1 MKIRAFERE
10 LKIMPI
16 IVEAVAS
23 IVTGFLVLFWGWVWL
38 SNELYQ
44 FDVFT
49 RIRNELLPEKR
60 IMQRF
65 DKFLFIDLD
74 PDSYLILRDL
84 PDVEDPEL
92 WMAAET
98 LQVVSETARRYPDR
112 RFVLGFDIAFF
123 GSEKGSI
130 SKVRAGAGTA
140 SDTGPTAGRGPEVKE
155 VEADIKVLLTRL
167 GNIPENLYVV
177 LGSRIVNNGP
187 DTYAFPRSD
196 YLMQEI
202 YLYGRAQQEL
212 VKKGGSADRPEK
224 VKSIMKV
231 KNLLGNRIFLGAMN
245 YITGTIRSS
254 GRDRNEIK
262 AAVGY
267 YPSFVGESSSAG
279 GYLPALP
286 FLMYLLGEGD
296 SKLLQQNLSLGEH
309 GFVTTEF
316 PDIHNFS
323 GLRYYDFHTSRDV
336 TELPIY
342 RRLRDYSP
350 KIAQLVSGLRSPESE
365 QGEAP
370 AIVPRR
376 GGGNETTYIFSGY
389 STMAAAVLGGDFED
403 VIVPA
408 GAVRN
413 PMTGEVLPVSG
424 IIAHMT
430 ALENL
435 LNREKISR
443 IGLPVQIITAVIIA
457 FFVFLFAW
465 RTSLIKSIIGL
476 LGGSAVLFLFG
487 FLLFYPLR
495 LFFPLKIPFI
505 SLIITWV
512 GVVIFRFIYSLN
524 LADFYSRLSGR
535 FFNAEK
541 LSGTTATEWY
551 KPRLVPKG
559 FVLLLQ
565 PGQLPDIES
574 LSTENAEGYA
584 EIIGDLTQTVFD
596 IIEKHGGG
604 HDNLGSGIIGIWGV
618 FGETEAKEKP
628 ILKTA
633 SECFAALPEMRA
645 GVERKFPGYGA
656 GITFDI
662 YIHYCSFYFGA
673 VRTGGSQNIIIGGN
687 EIIEAQKKMQM
698 AGRDRKNSL
707 TLSSAFVTKA
717 SQEEPQFSAGNRW
730 LGIDESVIITVEDE
744 DG

>member
-1 MKIRAFERE
+1 MKIRGFEKE
-10 LKIMPI
+10 LRIMPI
-16 IVEAVAS
+16 VVEAVAS

-49 RIRNELLPEKR
+49 RIRNGLLPEDR
-60 IMQRF
+60 ISQRF

-84 PDVEDPEL
+84 PEVEDPEL

-98 LQVVSETARRYPDR
+98 LQVVSEKARNHPET

-130 SKVRAGAGTA
+130 STKRAGPAG
-140 SDTGPTAGRGPEVKE
+140 DRGPGGNE
-155 VEADIKVLLTRL
+155 VEPDMKVLLTRL
-167 GNIPENLYVV
+167 GSIPENLYVV

-187 DTYAFPRSD
+187 ETYVFPRSD

-202 YLYGRAQQEL
+202 YLYGRTQQEL
-212 VKKGGSADRPEK
+212 VKKGRPADSPEK
-224 VKSIMKV
+224 VKTIMKV
-231 KNLLGNRIFLGAMN
+231 KNLLGDRIFLGAMN

-267 YPSFVGESSSAG
+267 YPAFVGKSSMAG

-286 FLMYLLGEGD
+286 FFMYLLGEKD
-296 SKLLQQNLSLGEH
+296 PELFKQNLSLGEY
-309 GFVTTEF
+309 GFVTTAL
-316 PDIHNFS
+316 PDVPNYS
-323 GLRYYDFHTSRDV
+323 ELRYYDFHTSRDV
-336 TELPIY
+336 TELPVY

-350 KIAQLVSGLRSPESE
+350 KIERLVSKLRT
-365 QGEAP
+365 GEEKQE
-370 AIVPRR
+370 R
-376 GGGNETTYIFSGY
+376 GSDILPPGSAAEKTIYIFSGY
-389 STMAAAVLGGDFED
+389 STMAATVLGGDFED
-403 VIVPA
+403 VIVPT
-408 GAVRN
+408 GAAKN
-413 PMTGEVLPVSG
+413 PMTGEVMPVSG

-435 LNREKISR
+435 LNREKVSR
-443 IGLPVQIITAVIIA
+443 VGLPAQIIAAVTMA
-457 FFVFLFAW
+457 FFVFLLAW

-476 LGGSAVLFLFG
+476 LTGSAALFVFG
-487 FLLFYPLR
+487 FLLFFPLR

-512 GVVIFRFIYSLN
+512 GVVVFRFVYSLN

-541 LSGTTATEWY
+541 LSDDTAAEWY

-574 LSTENAEGYA
+574 LNSENAEGYA
-584 EIIGDLTQTVFD
+584 EIIGDMTQTVFT
-596 IIEKHGGG
+596 IIEKQGGG
-604 HDNLGSGIIGIWGV
+604 HDNIGSGIIGIWGV
-618 FGETEAKEKP
+618 FGEAEANVKP
-628 ILKTA
+628 IIKA
-633 SECFAALPEMRA
+633 AAECFAALPEMRA
-645 GVERKFPGYGA
+645 GIERKFPGYGA

-687 EIIEAQKKMQM
+687 EIIEAQKKIQK
-698 AGRDRKNSL
+698 ASRDRQNSL
-707 TLSSAFVTKA
+707 TLSSAFTKKA
-717 SQEEPQFSAGNRW
+717 LEEEPVFFRENKW
-730 LGIDESVIITVEDE
+730 FGIDESVIITIEDE
-744 DG
+744 D